1 MFKLI
6 VTTIFVLLFPSLAV
20 SQEITKEQWVDRM
33 STALPTM
40 FCQSGQY
47 FRECFRVSQEQCEEV
62 ALSATRICLKDKA
75 RDMPASLEQPKD
87 GRHWGQI
94 IGECAGTNYEI
105 TIIEKRINSAQCND
119 ITNWAQ

>member
-1 MFKLI
+1 MFKLTL
-6 VTTIFVLLFPSLAV
+6 TTIFIIMLSSSAA
-20 SQEITKEQWVDRM
+20 SQGITKKQWVDRM

-47 FRECFRVSQEQCEEV
+47 FRECFRISQEQCEEV

-75 RDMPASLEQPKD
+75 GQMPTSLTSTKD
-87 GRHWGQI
+87 STHWGQT
-94 IGECAGTNYEI
+94 IGECAGTNYEL
-105 TIIEKRINSAQCND
+105 TIIGRRINSAQCND